1 MQPFKQ
7 YGSFNSREKNMKTN
21 DLYIKSLFLI
31 TFLFMQGCASQLDN
45 TKSGFLG
52 DYSSLQDNKKYENS
66 KTYVESGFDNKR
78 LASIQSIKLEPFE
91 VWLDPNLK
99 SAFNV
104 NQVAN
109 FVHYFHKKMSEK
121 LGDNY
126 QLVQEADENTL
137 TIRGAFSGI
146 KFSDPEL
153 SVTDFVPFRIVL
165 NAGNAAYLMATEQKD
180 VFTEI
185 SIEME
190 FLLGTDSHRV
200 FAMTASKEVEG
211 TINKNGDDNVK
222 AVTEV
227 LDIWINN
234 FITRLKKVRE

>member
-1 MQPFKQ
+1 MFSGKTHVLEAVDI
-7 YGSFNSREKNMKTN
+7 NSMEGDEMSYWTQRRRIRKNVSDHLRE
-21 DLYIKSLFLI
+21 I
-31 TFLFMQGCASQLDN
+31 
-45 TKSGFLG
+45 
-52 DYSSLQDNKKYENS
+52 
-66 KTYVESGFDNKR
+66 
-78 LASIQSIKLEPFE
+78 
-91 VWLDPNLK
+91 
-99 SAFNV
+99 
-104 NQVAN
+104 
-109 FVHYFHKKMSEK
+109 
-121 LGDNY
+121 
-126 QLVQEADENTL
+126 QEADENTL

-185 SIEME
+185 SIETE

-211 TINKNGDDNVK
+211 TIDKNGNDNVK

-227 LDIWINN
+227 LDIWIDN
-234 FITRLKKVRE
+234 FIRRLKKVRE

>member
-1 MQPFKQ
+1 
-7 YGSFNSREKNMKTN
+7 MKTKKTIN
-21 DLYIKSLFLI
+21 IYFKGLFLI
-31 TFLFMQGCASQLDN
+31 AFLFMQGCANQLDN
-45 TKSGFLG
+45 TQSGFLG
-52 DYSSLQDNKKYENS
+52 DYSRLQDNEEYDNS
-66 KTYVESGFDNKR
+66 KIYIKSGFDNKR

-99 SAFNV
+99 SAFNA
-104 NQVAN
+104 NQLAN
-109 FVHYFHKKMSEK
+109 IVHYFHKTMSEK

-126 QLVQEADENTL
+126 PLVQEADENTL

-185 SIEME
+185 SIEAE
-190 FLLGTDSHRV
+190 FLLGIDRHRV
-200 FAMTASKEVEG
+200 FAMTATKEVEG
-211 TINKNGDDNVK
+211 TINKNGEDNVK

-227 LDIWINN
+227 LDIWIDN
-234 FITRLKKVRE
+234 FITRLNNTPKKSA